1 MKRPYHHPA
10 APRARSRPIRRA
22 WTAAATVM
30 ALVAVML
37 AAPGASAREAGADPA
52 GTPVVAPPVATDL
65 RPGTYRI
72 TLLTGDRVTLTVTTD
87 GRVTVGVTPEAR
99 PDGTVPV
106 LKWYADGDSVYV
118 VPSDAEPLLAAG
130 RLDPT
135 LFDVA
140 YLAAHGLTDPLPVIV
155 EYADGGP
162 SVQAMRA
169 TGVDTDGRAL
179 SSINARA
186 VEVDPD
192 DAADFWASVQ
202 AASAEPAGMRTLAA
216 GARIE
221 RVWLDRV
228 AHVVLDQSVP
238 LIGAPQAW
246 DAGLDGTGVRVA
258 VLDTGIDAG
267 HPDVAGRIVAARSFV
282 DGDVTDRHGHGTHVA
297 TTIAGSGA
305 ASGGRYVGVAPNA
318 ELVVGKVCTD
328 GGSCPTSAVIAGME
342 WAVLEQ
348 GARVVNLSL
357 GACCTDG
364 TDPMSQ
370 AVNELSAA
378 TGALFVIAAGNDGP
392 GVSTVGSPGAADAAL
407 TVAAVTKTGQVA
419 GFSSRGPRVG
429 DAGVKPEIAAP
440 GGGVVG
446 GRATGTTLDPGQVVD
461 DHYVGSN
468 GTSMATP
475 HVTGAAAL
483 LVQQHPDWDGQQ
495 VKAALVTS
503 AQDLGHHGYAQGAG
517 QVDLARAV
525 RQPVQAS
532 PAVADFRFVPFPPEG
547 PPMTRTLT
555 YTNPTDEPVALE
567 LSATLARTTGTEVPA
582 DVIALDRDT
591 VTVPARGSATVTVT
605 VDQTRLD
612 AGAYTGAVV
621 ATGTT
626 GDLRLRTPVGIV
638 VGEQLHRVELHLM
651 PRSCDND
658 VHCTGP
664 YSSFSYGFLTAFSL
678 EETPDGD
685 GPTGTVRVAL
695 DQTTPGSS
703 ASGDTYQYEVTD
715 DGTLVVSLFLPEGRY
730 LLLWEPFWLDRLN
743 RYQYPWVWAP
753 DLVVPRA
760 EPVVFD
766 ADRAVKVTHRTP
778 LPTGDGL
785 AATRTYHR
793 LLPDG
798 RFFALGSAN
807 AFGHGNFWGYP
818 TETVTYGDFVFS
830 HDDVLEAPQVTMTVT
845 GKTPVELHPIYS
857 GYRPAGNDHD
867 TVPVRFP
874 EGTRSLRVVDAGT
887 GEEADYRGVDAA
899 GALVLVRNALG
910 PGYCSI
916 TPDQL
921 QRALDAGAAGV
932 LFDAGTCR
940 VPIYIHGFPANEDK
954 PPIPYVA
961 LPSAE
966 FEMLAERVSAGPV
979 TVSVTSRHTSPYVYF
994 VETFEHGRV
1003 PERMD
1008 YAYPHH
1014 TLTTVEASYHAR
1026 VDGDVTQYRH
1036 TFTPEVQFDVGQG
1049 YTFAAPMARTEYLA
1063 PVGDRYLHRRE
1074 LSLAAIGA
1082 MATEV
1087 SRWDVFTRP
1096 DRITERWNADPW
1108 TPGVM
1113 QHPPLDG
1120 SQRLCAGC
1128 REGDLFWPFLHVVT
1142 GDGTVDGGT
1151 MGWTTSHSGDPDDI
1165 AAGVELYRD
1174 GEPVPMELF
1183 LRIPVFPV
1191 PPEVADYRLVNRF
1204 ATSGYTV
1211 HTEWEFTLGATGA
1224 TGPATGYVCLL
1235 GALSGL
1241 DIPCQ
1246 PEPLLFLRYSGLDT
1260 DLYQRVPAPGAHQ
1273 FEVTVHRQPSTPP
1286 PPAVTGFTVEVSYD
1300 GGRTWEEAKVKSA
1313 GDGRYTVTVVHP
1325 PVNKRPSDA
1334 VTLRVEAWDAD
1345 GNRVRQTITD
1355 AYLLAGR
1362 GPGQDRCHGPGCVS

>member
-1 MKRPYHHPA
+1 VNRMSRRPRTHPT
-10 APRARSRPIRRA
+10 RRT
-22 WTAAATVM
+22 WTAAAAVT
-30 ALVAVML
+30 ALVGAML
-37 AAPGASAREAGADPA
+37 AAPQAAAQPA
-52 GTPVVAPPVATDL
+52 GPTPADTLAATAAVTADL
-65 RPGTYRI
+65 RPGTHRI

-87 GRVTVGVTPEAR
+87 GRVAVSVTPEVR

-106 LKWYADGDSVYV
+106 LEWYADGDSVYV

-140 YLAAHGLTDPLPVIV
+140 YLAAHGFTDTLPVIV
-155 EYADGGP
+155 EYADDAPG
-162 SVQAMRA
+162 VQALRA

-179 SSINARA
+179 SSIGARA
-186 VEVDPD
+186 VEVDAD
-192 DAADFWASVQ
+192 DTAGFWASVQ
-202 AASAEPAGMRTLAA
+202 TALAEPAGMRTMAA
-216 GARIE
+216 GARME

-228 AHVVLDQSVP
+228 AHVVLDESVP

-246 DAGLDGTGVRVA
+246 EVGLDGTGVRVA
-258 VLDTGIDAG
+258 VLDTGIDTG

-305 ASGGRYVGVAPNA
+305 ASGGRYTGVAPRA
-318 ELVVGKVCTD
+318 DLVIGKVCTD
-328 GGSCPTSAVIAGME
+328 GGSCPNSAVIAGME

-364 TDPMSQ
+364 TDPLSR

-392 GVSTVGSPGAADAAL
+392 GASTVGSPGAADTAL

-429 DAGVKPEIAAP
+429 DSGFKPEIAAP
-440 GGGVVG
+440 GVG
-446 GRATGTTLDPGQVVD
+446 IVAGRAAGTTLDPGQVVD
-461 DHYVGSN
+461 DHYIGSN

-483 LVQQHPDWDGQQ
+483 LAQQHPDWDGQQ

-525 RQPVQAS
+525 RQPVQVS

-555 YTNPTDEPVALE
+555 YTNPTDEPVTLR
-567 LSATLARTTGTEVPA
+567 LSATLARTTGAEAPA

-605 VDQTRLD
+605 VDQTGLD

-638 VGEQLHRVELHLM
+638 VGEQLHRVELHLT

-664 YSSFSYGFLTAFSL
+664 YSSFSYGFLDVFTLEGTAEGAGAGVTGTL
-678 EETPDGD
+678 RVPLDEVTPGTTGTGD
-685 GPTGTVRVAL
+685 GYR
-695 DQTTPGSS
+695 
-703 ASGDTYQYEVTD
+703 YEVAD
-715 DGTLVVSLFLPEGRY
+715 DGTVVVTLVLPEGRY
-730 LLLWEPFWLDRLN
+730 ALRWEPFWLDRLN
-743 RYQYPWVWAP
+743 RYQYPWFWVP

-766 ADRAVKVTHRTP
+766 ANRAVKVTHHTP

-798 RFFALGSAN
+798 RFVAWGSAN

-818 TETVTYGDFVFS
+818 TGTVTYGDFVFS
-830 HDDVLEAPQVTMTVT
+830 HDDVLEAPQVTMAVT
-845 GKTPVELHPIYS
+845 GTTPVELHPIYS
-857 GYRPAGNDHD
+857 GYRPAGNDHS

-887 GEEADYRGVDAA
+887 GEEADYRTVEAA

-940 VPIYIHGFPANEDK
+940 VPIHIDGSPANEDK

-966 FEMLAERVSAGPV
+966 FEMLAERVAAGPV
-979 TVSVTSRHTSPYVYF
+979 TVSVTSRHTSPYVYL
-994 VETFEHGRV
+994 VETFEHDRV
-1003 PERMD
+1003 PEAMD
-1008 YAYPHH
+1008 YTYPHH

-1026 VDGDVTQYRH
+1026 VDGDVTQYWH
-1036 TFTPEVQFDVGQG
+1036 TFTPEVRFDVGQG
-1049 YTFAAPMARTEYLA
+1049 YTYAAPMARTEYLA
-1063 PVGDRYLHRRE
+1063 PVGDRYLHHRE
-1074 LSLAAIGA
+1074 LSLSAIGA
-1082 MATEV
+1082 MSNDV

-1096 DRITERWNADPW
+1096 GRVSERWNADPW
-1108 TPGVM
+1108 TPGAM
-1113 QHPPLDG
+1113 PHPPLDG
-1120 SQRLCAGC
+1120 SLLLCAGC
-1128 REGDLFWPFLHVVT
+1128 REGDLFWPFLHVVG

-1151 MGWTTSHSGDPDDI
+1151 MGWSTSHSGDPDDVTG
-1165 AAGVELYRD
+1165 GVELYRD
-1174 GEPVPMELF
+1174 GEPVPTDQF
-1183 LRIPVFPV
+1183 LGIPVFPV
-1191 PPEVADYRLVNRF
+1191 PPDEADYRLVNRF

-1211 HTEWEFTLGATGA
+1211 HTEWEFTSGAPTGA
-1224 TGPATGYVCLL
+1224 TRPATGYVCLL
-1235 GALSGL
+1235 GALSGTE
-1241 DIPCQ
+1241 IPCQ
-1246 PEPLLFLRYSGLDT
+1246 PEPLLFLRYAGLDT
-1260 DLYQRVPAPGAHQ
+1260 DLHHRVPAPGAHR
-1273 FEVTVHRQPSTPP
+1273 FEVTVHRQPSTLT

-1300 GGRTWEEAKVKSA
+1300 GGTTWESAKVKAA

-1362 GPGQDRCHGPGCVS
+1362 GPGQDRCHGQSCVS